1 MGMWGQQACGVGQW
15 EFDKFIGNGKVG
27 QSTAYADKTDE
38 PQEADKKT
46 LLQGRAPCTELCLK
60 RSVRS

>member
-1 MGMWGQQACGVGQW
+1 MWGQQTCGDGQW

-27 QSTAYADKTDE
+27 ESTAYTDKTDG

-46 LLQGRAPCTELCLK
+46 LL
-60 RSVRS
+60 